1 MDISH
6 SIRVSHV
13 YDHNWL
19 SVTLNSQVFQ
29 WENEF
34 HEEFSFRLCK
44 SSIHSLIFW
53 LFAQM
58 QKDLKK
64 KLYYTQVNMVIVIQ
78 NPKFALTPEAPLQHL
93 LTDIELLNINNHY
106 DLCMVS
112 TQGTHSHI
120 LLTRGGESEGYF
132 WPKEIFWG
140 LWKMWGFFGLWK

>member
-1 MDISH
+1 
-6 SIRVSHV
+6 
-13 YDHNWL
+13 
-19 SVTLNSQVFQ
+19 
-29 WENEF
+29 
-34 HEEFSFRLCK
+34 
-44 SSIHSLIFW
+44 
-53 LFAQM
+53 M

-120 LLTRGGESEGYF
+120 LLTRGGGSEGYF
-132 WPKEIFWG
+132 WPKGIFWG
-140 LWKMWGFFGLWK
+140 L